1 MFKRVRTA
9 ACIMVAAAA
18 MVLTGSLS
26 VFAGQVDFETFVKSV
41 KGGEFVLSASVDR
54 QFTEAINSG
63 NTEKAM
69 EIYKD
74 FFDGDNSDEVAFKSA
89 KVTPSED
96 ADDEKEQEAESEASQ
111 EGEYKEESQEEKDK
125 SEEIKAADAQ
135 QATAQTADTQ
145 QATAQAADTQQ
156 AQPQPQE
163 SAVLGAT
170 AGAGEHAG
178 LSDAEYLALCKICYA
193 EAHTQGEEGMLL
205 IANVIMNRVKSFRYP
220 SSVVGVISQPGQFGP
235 VRNGTYAAAVPDAA
249 TMRAVDRALSGE
261 NKIPGAVYFR
271 NSAKNGIAW
280 GNRVLVATFGNH
292 SFYF

>member
-1 MFKRVRTA
+1 MFKKVMTA
-9 ACIMVAAAA
+9 AGVVIAAATF
-18 MVLTGSLS
+18 VLTGSLS

-41 KGGEFVLSASVDR
+41 KGGEFVLSASVNDE
-54 QFTEAINSG
+54 FTAAINSG

-74 FFDGDNSDEVAFKSA
+74 FFDGDDSDGVAFKRVDVKAEEDSD
-89 KVTPSED
+89 SED
-96 ADDEKEQEAESEASQ
+96 SQEGEYKEEQKVQETSEASQ
-111 EGEYKEESQEEKDK
+111 EGEYKEE
-125 SEEIKAADAQ
+125 AADSDEDSQ
-135 QATAQTADTQ
+135 QP
-145 QATAQAADTQQ
+145 Q
-156 AQPQPQE
+156 AQD

-170 AGAGEHAG
+170 VPAGEHAG
-178 LSDAEYLALCKICYA
+178 LSDAEYMALCKICYA

-220 SSVVGVISQPGQFGP
+220 SSVLGVISQPGQFGP
-235 VRNGTYAAAVPDAA
+235 VRNGTYAAALPDAA

-261 NKIPGAVYFR
+261 NKVPGAVYFR

-280 GNRVLVATFGNH
+280 GSRVLVATYGNH